1 MVFTS
6 PAWVPKL
13 PFSPPDSVPICDFML
28 EEHFGRNPLGY
39 SKNPFTCGLTG
50 KTYSSLEVR
59 ERVDYLARGLAKELD
74 FHPNKG
80 SEWDKVIGVF
90 SVNTLDTLPL
100 AWATHRLGGVQSP
113 ANAAYSAAE
122 LEYQLKNSGAKAL
135 FTCVPLLETAK
146 EAARKS
152 GIPDNRI
159 YILELPEMFT
169 GSKGAPSGM
178 KTVDDLIREGKQ
190 LDRLEKLDWKEGD
203 GAKKAAFL
211 CYSSGT
217 SGLPKGVMISHR
229 NVIANT
235 MQIKT
240 FDKPYRDNIIKDLRN
255 QSDYIENCLGL
266 LPMSHIYGLVVI
278 CHASVYRGDGVIV
291 LPKFDFP
298 TTLQAIQDHKIS
310 TLFLVPPII
319 ILMTKNKQLLSKY
332 DLSSVQS
339 LFTGAAPLGKE
350 TAEDI
355 QAIFPSWKI
364 RQGYGLTETCTVVS
378 STSSDD
384 IWFGS
389 SGSILPGIE
398 CKIVTAEGVEVTGYD
413 QPGELLVKSPAVV
426 LGYLKNDKANAETFQ
441 DGYMRTGDEAVVRKG
456 PNGNEHVF
464 IVDRIKELIKV
475 KGHQVAPAELE
486 AHLLTHPAVNDCAV
500 IQVPDDEAGEVPKA
514 FVVKSPSV
522 GLEESDRVLARDIQK
537 HVEKTKARY
546 KWIKGG
552 IEFIDEI
559 PKSPSGKILRRFLR
573 DREKEKRRQT
583 GSKL

>member
-6 PAWVPKL
+6 PSWVPQL
-13 PFSPPDSVPICDFML
+13 PFSPPDSVSICDFML
-28 EEHFGRNPLGY
+28 EEHHGRHPLGY
-39 SKNPFTCGLTG
+39 SNNPFTCGLTG
-50 KTYSSLEVR
+50 KTYTSLEVR
-59 ERVDYLARGLAKELD
+59 ERVDYLARGLAKELG

-80 SEWDKVIGVF
+80 SEWDKVVAVF

-113 ANAAYSAAE
+113 ANAAYSAPE

-135 FTCVPLLETAK
+135 FTCVPLLATAQ
-146 EAARKS
+146 EAAKKS

-159 YILELPEMFT
+159 YILDLPKEFT
-169 GSKGAPSGM
+169 GGKGAPSGM
-178 KTVDDLIREGKQ
+178 KTVDDLIREGKE
-190 LDRLEKLDWKEGD
+190 LDRLEKLDWREGD

-235 MQIKT
+235 LQIGT
-240 FDKPYRDNIIKDLRN
+240 YDKPYRDSVIKDLRN
-255 QSDYIENCLGL
+255 QSDYTENVLGL

-291 LPKFDFP
+291 LPKFDFQI
-298 TTLQAIQDHKIS
+298 TMQAVQDYKIN

-319 ILMTKNKQLLSKY
+319 ILMTKNKPLLAKY
-332 DLSSVQS
+332 DLSSVWS

-350 TAEDI
+350 TAEDL

-364 RQGYGLTETCTVVS
+364 RQGYGLTETCTVV
-378 STSSDD
+378 TSSSPDD

-398 CKIVTAEGVEVTGYD
+398 CKIVTPEGNEVTGYD

-426 LGYLKNDKANAETFQ
+426 LGYLNNDKANAETFQ
-441 DGYMRTGDEAVVRKG
+441 DGYMHTGDEAVIRKS
-456 PNGNEHVF
+456 PNGHEHVF

-500 IQVPDDEAGEVPKA
+500 IQIPDDDAGEVPKA

-522 GLEESDRVLARDIQK
+522 GLEESDRMVARDIQK

-546 KWIKGG
+546 KWITGG

-573 DREKEKRRQT
+573 DREKEKRRRA
-583 GSKL
+583 GAKL